1 METDR
6 RHANTDKTRPDRLME
21 DAAIEKEG
29 AGEGGGGAG
38 EEKEGVSSLQDF

>member
-29 AGEGGGGAG
+29 AGEGGGGDRDREA
-38 EEKEGVSSLQDF
+38 KI

>member
-29 AGEGGGGAG
+29 AGEGGG
-38 EEKEGVSSLQDF
+38 EEGGGGDRDREAKI